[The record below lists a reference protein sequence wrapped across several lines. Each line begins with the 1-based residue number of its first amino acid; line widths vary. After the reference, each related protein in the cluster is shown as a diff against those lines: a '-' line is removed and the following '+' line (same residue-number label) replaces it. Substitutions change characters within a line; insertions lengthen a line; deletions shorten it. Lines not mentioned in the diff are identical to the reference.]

1 MAAPRQQQSA
11 AKRRIVFG
19 AARAAPR
26 RPAPHRTFQS
36 TAVQMS
42 VVFVNRVWL
51 LFSNHTMQP
60 PKRLQK
66 QGCFLWRAH
75 RGERSGT
82 QIAPR
87 ASRESQSWSSTNLPA
102 SVAIFSK
109 ESFTNEFMIGMAFRL
124 IPVWGWGWWGL
135 LHHLEDVSR
144 VRRVV
149 SVLAPLLAGWLGGF
163 LLVNHFALIILRR
176 TGNCLGL
183 LAVALRIHKTSHWL
197 AL

>member
-1 MAAPRQQQSA
+1 MRPKEGSFLEPR
-11 AKRRIVFG
+11 
-19 AARAAPR
+19 APR

-109 ESFTNEFMIGMAFRL
+109 ESFTNEFMIDMAFRR
-124 IPVWGWGWWGL
+124 IPVWGGDGACFITLKMSVPYDEWSACLRLFSPVGL
-135 LHHLEDVSR
+135 
-144 VRRVV
+144 VV
-149 SVLAPLLAGWLGGF
+149 FFLSTILL
-163 LLVNHFALIILRR
+163 
-176 TGNCLGL
+176 
-183 LAVALRIHKTSHWL
+183 
-197 AL
+197 